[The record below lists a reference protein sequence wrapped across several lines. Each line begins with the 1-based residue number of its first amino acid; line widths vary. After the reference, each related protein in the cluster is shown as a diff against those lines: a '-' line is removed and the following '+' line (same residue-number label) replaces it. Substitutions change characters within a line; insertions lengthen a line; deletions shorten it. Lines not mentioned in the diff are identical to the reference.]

1 MQVVNQ
7 ASLHPYCCFLCTKTT
22 GQMIDT
28 GVRGRFMNN
37 SSVGALY
44 ICVDNCA
51 RGLLRAIGAHTG
63 PEFDALGGEKEKLR
77 LENVQLR
84 ADLKKQAPLIE
95 GIART
100 IAEQTPPARTPA

>member
-37 SSVGALY
+37 ASVGALY

-63 PEFDALGGEKEKLR
+63 PEFDALNGEREKLSLR
-77 LENVQLR
+77 VDQL
-84 ADLKKQAPLIE
+84 AGELKKQAPLIK
-95 GIART
+95 GIAQA
-100 IAEQTPPARTPA
+100 IAERTPEKASA